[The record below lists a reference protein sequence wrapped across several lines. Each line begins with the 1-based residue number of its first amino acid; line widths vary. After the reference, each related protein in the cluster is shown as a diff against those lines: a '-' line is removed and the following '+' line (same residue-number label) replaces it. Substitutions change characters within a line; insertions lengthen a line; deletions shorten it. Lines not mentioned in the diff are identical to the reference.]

1 MTATYM
7 IFGLS
12 LFWMVFHLVQVP
24 IIIIIINSIIFIIII
39 IIIIIINSIL
49 YLIIKA
55 FIDKKTT
62 KTAYFNPVNKFIMTQ
77 LFTDITTL
85 HLVLNCFW
93 TSPIIHHPRT
103 RWRTKWRA
111 LRWSLGLSRL
121 KKTTIWISIES
132 LMKMFF
138 FYIFLTICM
147 IKWSQVITIRLHG
160 YTYFKSYI
168 FMID

>member
-1 MTATYM
+1 MMVLIMM
-7 IFGLS
+7 IAGEHCNDSNLHDIWPLFVLDGFPPCTGANQHHHQQHFIPHHQNLYRQKDYNSSFGIK
-12 LFWMVFHLVQVP
+12 LFL
-24 IIIIIINSIIFIIII
+24 N
-39 IIIIIINSIL
+39 
-49 YLIIKA
+49 
-55 FIDKKTT
+55 
-62 KTAYFNPVNKFIMTQ
+62 
-77 LFTDITTL
+77 IT
-85 HLVLNCFW
+85 N
-93 TSPIIHHPRT
+93 IRYPRT
-103 RWRTKWRA
+103 RWRIKWKA
-111 LRWSLGLSRL
+111 LQWSLGLSRL